1 MSLEKGRYQTYIKI
15 LEKELLPSLGC
26 TEPIAIAY
34 VAAKAKDVLGK
45 FPDKIITECSGNII
59 KNAKGVIVPTT
70 GDLKG
75 IKAAT
80 LLGTCGGDSSR
91 GLEVLTS
98 VTQTDLKKTRELL
111 DGELCESRILD
122 TKAKLHIIVKMFKD
136 DDYSLV
142 EVIHTHTGIVRIEK
156 NGERLL
162 DLPYDEEDPGE
173 GNINYSTLNLNDI
186 YEFANTVDIKDVEP
200 VLCGQIEYN
209 SAVAEE
215 GLRNNYGEN
224 IGSTLIEIYGE
235 DIKVRARAKA
245 AAGSDARMS
254 GCELPVIINSGSG
267 NQGMTVSLPVI
278 EFGKGLGCTQQQIY
292 RALTLSNLIAIYQ
305 KSRIGLL
312 SAYCGVVNA
321 AAGAG
326 AGITY
331 LYHGGIE
338 EVSKTITN
346 TLANISGIIC
356 DGAKPSCAAKIAS
369 SVDAAIIGSTM
380 ALKGKQFSPGEG
392 IVKDQ
397 VEDTVQAVIRLAK
410 EGMKVTDDV
419 ILKIMVEE

>member
-1 MSLEKGRYQTYIKI
+1 
-15 LEKELLPSLGC
+15 
-26 TEPIAIAY
+26 
-34 VAAKAKDVLGK
+34 
-45 FPDKIITECSGNII
+45 
-59 KNAKGVIVPTT
+59 
-70 GDLKG
+70 
-75 IKAAT
+75 
-80 LLGTCGGDSSR
+80 
-91 GLEVLTS
+91 
-98 VTQTDLKKTRELL
+98 
-111 DGELCESRILD
+111 
-122 TKAKLHIIVKMFKD
+122 
-136 DDYSLV
+136 
-142 EVIHTHTGIVRIEK
+142 
-156 NGERLL
+156 
-162 DLPYDEEDPGE
+162 
-173 GNINYSTLNLNDI
+173 
-186 YEFANTVDIKDVEP
+186 
-200 VLCGQIEYN
+200 
-209 SAVAEE
+209 
-215 GLRNNYGEN
+215 
-224 IGSTLIEIYGE
+224 
-235 DIKVRARAKA
+235 
-245 AAGSDARMS
+245 
-254 GCELPVIINSGSG
+254 
-267 NQGMTVSLPVI
+267 MTVSLPVI